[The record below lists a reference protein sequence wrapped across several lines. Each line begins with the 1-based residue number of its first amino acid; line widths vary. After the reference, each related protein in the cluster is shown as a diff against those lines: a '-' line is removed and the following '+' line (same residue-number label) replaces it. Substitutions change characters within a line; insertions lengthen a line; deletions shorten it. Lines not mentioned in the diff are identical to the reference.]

1 MQKATLIG
9 EYITTFTITAKRS
22 WNKHNKEVKVK
33 DLCNNNFLMLVR

>member
-1 MQKATLIG
+1 MQKAPLIG
-9 EYITTFTITAKRS
+9 EYITEFTIATKKS